1 MKELIDVVRYNKKL
15 LYAVVQEQGDVED
28 TWKILHKDKVVVGI
42 IDWRDGKFSTY
53 QLVDRAYRFYEL
65 DMADRKQVR
74 VWLSQ
79 TLDAFE
85 AQQSDKK

>member
-1 MKELIDVVRYNKKL
+1 MLVGASVAHQMLNL
-15 LYAVVQEQGDVED
+15 A
-28 TWKILHKDKVVVGI
+28 TWKILHKDKVVAGL

-53 QLVDRAYRFYEL
+53 QLVDAAYRFYEL
-65 DMADRKQVR
+65 DTADRKQVL